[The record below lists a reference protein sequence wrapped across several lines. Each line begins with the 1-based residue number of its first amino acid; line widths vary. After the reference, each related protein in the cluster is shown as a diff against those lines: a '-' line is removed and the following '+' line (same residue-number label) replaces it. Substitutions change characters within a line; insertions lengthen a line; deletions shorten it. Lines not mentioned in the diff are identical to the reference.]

1 MSFWDVLWL
10 IIVSFGFLF
19 YLMMLFSII
28 GDLFADHDTRGIV
41 KAVWVIFLLFLP
53 LLTALVYLIV
63 RGDGMA
69 RRRARSVQSAID
81 AQDAYIKSVA
91 TAAPADQIQ
100 RAKALLE
107 DGTITQQEYDS
118 LKSKALS

>member
-10 IIVSFGFLF
+10 IIVSFGFIF
-19 YLMMLFSII
+19 YLVMLFSII
-28 GDLFADHDTRGIV
+28 GDLFADHETKGIV
-41 KAVWVIFLLFLP
+41 KAVWVVLLLFLP

-69 RRRARSVQSAID
+69 RRRARSVQSAVD
-81 AQDAYIKSVA
+81 SQEAYIKSVA
-91 TAAPADQIQ
+91 TSSPAEQIQ
-100 RAKALLE
+100 KAKGLLDE
-107 DGTITQQEYDS
+107 GTITQEEYDA

>member
-28 GDLFADHDTRGIV
+28 GDLFADHETRGIV
-41 KAVWVIFLLFLP
+41 KVVWVVFLLVVP
-53 LLTALVYLIV
+53 LLTALVYLLV

-69 RRRARSVQSAID
+69 RRRARTVQSAVD

-91 TAAPADQIQ
+91 TPAPADQIQ
-100 RAKALLE
+100 KAKALLDE
-107 DGTITQQEYDS
+107 GTITQQEYDS

>member
-10 IIVSFGFLF
+10 IIVSFGFIF
-19 YLMMLFSII
+19 YLVMLFSII
-28 GDLFADHDTRGIV
+28 GDLFADHETKGIV
-41 KAVWVIFLLFLP
+41 KVVWVVLLLILP

-69 RRRARSVQSAID
+69 RRRARSVQSAVD
-81 AQDAYIKSVA
+81 SQEAYIKSVA
-91 TAAPADQIQ
+91 TSSPAEQIQ
-100 RAKALLE
+100 KAKGLLDE
-107 DGTITQQEYDS
+107 GTITQEEYDA